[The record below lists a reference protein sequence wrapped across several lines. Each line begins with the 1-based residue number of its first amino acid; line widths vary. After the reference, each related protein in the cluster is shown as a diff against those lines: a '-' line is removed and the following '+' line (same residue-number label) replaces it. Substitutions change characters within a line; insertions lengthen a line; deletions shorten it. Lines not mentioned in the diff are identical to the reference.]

1 VIYRTQANAAW
12 LDNTA
17 FSEARRST
25 LPQPDRPAS
34 LAARHRRKGHAIKH
48 GAGHV
53 ASFHLDV
60 EELGICR
67 DRRGGRVV
75 RSEEV
80 LMKAGEFI
88 LLIVVLG
95 FLFVLLPKIISQL
108 QVTNAAL
115 NAQYSPAGAWN
126 RVQAGLINSAG
137 NVGIGLIN
145 ASGNDL
151 TGAIFGG

>member
-1 VIYRTQANAAW
+1 
-12 LDNTA
+12 
-17 FSEARRST
+17 
-25 LPQPDRPAS
+25 
-34 LAARHRRKGHAIKH
+34 
-48 GAGHV
+48 
-53 ASFHLDV
+53 
-60 EELGICR
+60 
-67 DRRGGRVV
+67 
-75 RSEEV
+75 
-80 LMKAGEFI
+80 MKAGEFI